1 MSGWIVGMDIIPSIS
16 KTVIL
21 LVDLSPKRIHP
32 QVLRLLLEI
41 LADLKSMTSAG
52 V

>member
-16 KTVIL
+16 K
-21 LVDLSPKRIHP
+21 
-32 QVLRLLLEI
+32 LLLEI